1 MSPPVITILNDVIER
16 VTARQRIDDLSI
28 QLDGASEN
36 WNKSLL
42 CFAQL
47 LVETGK
53 VKNEV
58 GIFRKFYITTL
69 NIITI
74 FLCNAQNVFLLS
86 QV

>member
-1 MSPPVITILNDVIER
+1 MSLSVITILNDVIER
-16 VTARQRIDDLSI
+16 VTAGQGVEDLSI

-58 GIFRKFYITTL
+58 GIYRKCAQYYNPDELIV
-69 NIITI
+69 NHHI
-74 FLCNAQNVFLLS
+74 FHL